1 VPPTGPVPGPR
12 LAVPKNLPAFIS
24 GIDPR
29 FAGMALP
36 VMVMAALALLPWLAL
51 RLDDP
56 FLVRLFTR
64 IVIFAIAAVAL
75 NFVLGFGGLASLF
88 HASFMGI
95 GGYVVGVL
103 AHHDAN
109 ETPLMLGPLAIS
121 GTSDLLITIPLAMIC
136 CVLLAFIT
144 GLVCLRTS
152 GIYFIMITLAFN
164 QMIFYYFVAL
174 ERYGGEDGLQI
185 LSLLH
190 FGPFAAPKGVAFYYV
205 CWGALCTSLL
215 LLRQIISSR
224 FGIVLRAISQ
234 NERRAIALGVPA
246 LRYKIAAFAIS
257 AAVTSIAGAL
267 LATNQKFVSPAD
279 LSWIRSADLVI
290 IVVLGGI
297 SLVWGPVIGAIAFF
311 LAELLLSSWTIHWQL
326 PFGILVILVGIFL
339 KQGIISSG
347 SPAAAWTRRRTRH
360 G

>member
-1 VPPTGPVPGPR
+1 
-12 LAVPKNLPAFIS
+12 
-24 GIDPR
+24 
-29 FAGMALP
+29 
-36 VMVMAALALLPWLAL
+36 
-51 RLDDP
+51 
-56 FLVRLFTR
+56 
-64 IVIFAIAAVAL
+64 
-75 NFVLGFGGLASLF
+75 
-88 HASFMGI
+88 
-95 GGYVVGVL
+95 
-103 AHHDAN
+103 
-109 ETPLMLGPLAIS
+109 
-121 GTSDLLITIPLAMIC
+121 
-136 CVLLAFIT
+136 
-144 GLVCLRTS
+144 
-152 GIYFIMITLAFN
+152 
-164 QMIFYYFVAL
+164 
-174 ERYGGEDGLQI
+174 
-185 LSLLH
+185 
-190 FGPFAAPKGVAFYYV
+190 
-205 CWGALCTSLL
+205 LL

-234 NERRAIALGVPA
+234 NERRAIALGLPT

-339 KQGIISSG
+339 KEGIISSG

>member
-1 VPPTGPVPGPR
+1 MSGVDRRLSGMVVP
-12 LAVPKNLPAFIS
+12 I
-24 GIDPR
+24 I
-29 FAGMALP
+29 
-36 VMVMAALALLPWLAL
+36 VMAALALLPWFAA

-75 NFVLGFGGLASLF
+75 NFVLSFGGLASLF

-95 GGYVVGVL
+95 GGYVVGIL
-103 AHHDAN
+103 AYHDAN
-109 ETPLMLGPLAIS
+109 ETPLLLGSLAIS
-121 GTSDLLITIPLAMIC
+121 GTSDLLVTIPLAMIC

-144 GLVCLRTS
+144 GLVCLRSS

-185 LSLLH
+185 LSPLH
-190 FGPFAAPKGVAFYYV
+190 FGPVAAPKGAAFYYV
-205 CWGALCTSLL
+205 CWGVLCASLL
-215 LLRQIISSR
+215 LFRQVVSSR

-234 NERRAIALGVPA
+234 NERRAIALGIPA

-257 AAVTSIAGAL
+257 GAVTSIAGAL
-267 LATNQKFVSPAD
+267 LATSQKFVSPAD

-311 LAELLLSSWTIHWQL
+311 LAEWLLSSWSIHWQL
-326 PFGILVILVGIFL
+326 PFGMLVILVGIFL
-339 KQGIISSG
+339 KEGLVSAG
-347 SPAAAWTRRRTRH
+347 SPIVAWTRRRARH
-360 G
+360 V